1 MGSSDPCPSVPVHK
15 GRQTYLLAPVCATR
29 QRRANTLLTN
39 RGSMPG
45 GSISA
50 DPDAPA
56 KLLFVSVADDDDDG
70 FRARGEQ
77 AIGELAQAL
86 LDSQVLE
93 NALSAAFGAREKA
106 IEAQQAAMA
115 ALNVASASDLER
127 LERRLRSLSQRFD
140 EIEDQIDRVAGEV
153 AALRRQRGAA
163 AGKSRTTAKD

>member
-1 MGSSDPCPSVPVHK
+1 MQCG
-15 GRQTYLLAPVCATR
+15 AAA
-29 QRRANTLLTN
+29 ANTLLTK
-39 RGSMPG
+39 RDSMPS

-50 DPDAPA
+50 KPDALA
-56 KLLFVSVADDDDDG
+56 KLLAMSAAGDDDDDG

-77 AIGELAQAL
+77 AIGELAQTL

-140 EIEDQIDRVAGEV
+140 EVEDQIDRIAADVAE
-153 AALRRQRGAA
+153 LRRQFAPGAGTKR
-163 AGKSRTTAKD
+163 AGAKG